1 MKVYDSET
9 TCQNILAL
17 AKERG
22 WNASRLA
29 QILGV
34 SPQAVSKWRRGIASP
49 SIDLLF
55 MMSDLFEVG
64 IGELVAGREVDLHF
78 SLDDR

>member
-9 TCQNILAL
+9 TCKNILAL

-29 QILGV
+29 KILGV
-34 SPQAVSKWRRGIASP
+34 SPQAVSKWSRGIASP
-49 SIDLLF
+49 SIDMLL

-64 IGELVAGREVDLHF
+64 IEELIASREADIRFDLA
-78 SLDDR
+78 DR

>member
-1 MKVYDSET
+1 MRVYDPET
-9 TCQNILAL
+9 TCQNILEL

-29 QILGV
+29 KILGV

-49 SIDLLF
+49 SLDMLVML
-55 MMSDLFEVG
+55 SGLFEVSLSD
-64 IGELVAGREVDLHF
+64 LVAEREADICFDF
-78 SLDDR
+78 SDR